1 MAANAN
7 YVRFI
12 RGTPTAWANLKN
24 KDEDVLYFISE
35 KGSDKGSLYLGSKLI
50 AGDGYDPINIK
61 TSLGR
66 LEDVSLKLKIS
77 NGDLLVYD
85 KLTQKWVNKPPSS
98 LIKVNEDGSLDLSD
112 YALRE
117 ELEDYAKVEAL
128 KDYAKASDIPG
139 VMVGATDMFYGEPG
153 LVPRPQAGEQSY
165 YLRGDGKW
173 VPQDTRWE
181 AALAVLYGV
190 DPNTK
195 SIREISHE
203 EVLAIYGTNVPE
215 AYNTV
220 EKIAAWILRNGA
232 SLDGQNVA
240 ERLDILEKASFG
252 EDKTSK
258 TSGAVYAIEQ
268 LNQAVYGNKEIG
280 IVGLI
285 PKTNRLEGQVTDL
298 EGTVT
303 NILNKYNTLNNTV
316 VDLDGRLTW
325 KSMLE

>member
-1 MAANAN
+1 
-7 YVRFI
+7 
-12 RGTPTAWANLKN
+12 
-24 KDEDVLYFISE
+24 
-35 KGSDKGSLYLGSKLI
+35 
-50 AGDGYDPINIK
+50 
-61 TSLGR
+61 
-66 LEDVSLKLKIS
+66 
-77 NGDLLVYD
+77 
-85 KLTQKWVNKPPSS
+85 
-98 LIKVNEDGSLDLSD
+98 
-112 YALRE
+112 
-117 ELEDYAKVEAL
+117 
-128 KDYAKASDIPG
+128 
-139 VMVGATDMFYGEPG
+139 MVGATDMFYGEPG

-240 ERLDILEKASFG
+240 ERLDILEKATLG
-252 EDKTSK
+252 EDKTSS
-258 TSGAVYAIEQ
+258 TSGAIYAIDQ
-268 LNQAVYGNKEIG
+268 LNQAVYGNKDIG

-303 NILNKYNTLNNTV
+303 NILNKYNTLNTTV
-316 VDLDGRLTW
+316 IDLDGRLTW
-325 KSMLE
+325 KSML

>member
-1 MAANAN
+1 MASNAN

-24 KDEDVLYFISE
+24 RDEDVLYFISE

-50 AGDGYDPINIK
+50 AGDGYDPINIT

-85 KLTQKWVNKPPSS
+85 KLTQKWVNKSPAS

-139 VMVGATDMFYGEPG
+139 VMVGATEMFFGEPG

-203 EVLAIYGTNVPE
+203 EVAAIYGTNVPE

-240 ERLDILEKASFG
+240 ERLDTLEKASFG
-252 EDKTSK
+252 EDKTSS
-258 TSGAVYAIEQ
+258 TSGAIYAIQQ
-268 LNQAVYGNKEIG
+268 LNQAVYGNKDIG
-280 IVGLI
+280 VVGLI
-285 PKTNRLEGQVTDL
+285 SKTNRLEGQVTDL

-303 NILNKYNTLNNTV
+303 NILNKYNTLNTTV
-316 VDLDGRLTW
+316 SDLDGRLTW
-325 KSMLE
+325 KSML